1 MTRKEI
7 LKELELWPLWTLR
20 QPLPDLTT
28 FISAEPTE
36 SSHSQQRK
44 PLHYANAEIADDDI
58 ADLDGKSLR
67 EAETAS
73 EMLFQCYETDGGLCV
88 AVHQL
93 IALSKDERLL
103 WDNICRAMRLPMRLV
118 ENAATINHVTHKNSA
133 KVIILIGESTAQQV
147 LNTTESLEVL
157 RGKPLTFA
165 DKPCVATYDLAYL
178 LQNSQDKAKAWD
190 DFCLVLDLMQQA

>member
-1 MTRKEI
+1 MTREEI

-28 FISAEPTE
+28 FISAEPLE
-36 SSHSQQRK
+36 SSHSQQRN
-44 PLHYANAEIADDDI
+44 LLSHANTEIAVDDI
-58 ADLDGKSLR
+58 ADLDGKSLE

-73 EMLFQCYETDGGLCV
+73 EIQFQCYETDGGFCV

-118 ENAATINHVTHKNSA
+118 ENAATVNDLTNKKSA
-133 KVIILIGESTAQQV
+133 KVIMLIGESTAQRV
-147 LNTTESLEVL
+147 FNTTESLEVL
-157 RGKPLTFA
+157 RTKPLTFA
-165 DKPCVATYDLAYL
+165 DKPCVVTYDLAYL
-178 LQNSQDKAKAWD
+178 LKQSQDKSKAWD

>member
-1 MTRKEI
+1 MTREEI

-28 FISAEPTE
+28 FISAEPLE
-36 SSHSQQRK
+36 SLHSQQRK
-44 PLHYANAEIADDDI
+44 LLSHANTEIVVDDI
-58 ADLDGKSLR
+58 ADLDGKSHE

-73 EMLFQCYETDGGLCV
+73 EIYFQCYEADGGLCV

-103 WDNICRAMRLPMRLV
+103 WDNICRAMRLPMCLV
-118 ENAATINHVTHKNSA
+118 ENAATVNDLIDKKSA
-133 KVIILIGESTAQQV
+133 KVIILIGESTAQRV
-147 LNTTESLEVL
+147 FNTTESLEVL
-157 RGKPLTFA
+157 RAKPLTFA
-165 DKPCVATYDLAYL
+165 DKPCVVTYDLAYL
-178 LQNSQDKAKAWD
+178 LKHSQDKSKAWD